1 MIYQGTSDLIWQPD
15 LRVSTFPSGLVLAQ
29 RSASC
34 RSTKGF
40 RADLAVG
47 DELPC
52 EDSPAMDG
60 LYIFPDTQETRTA
73 AFTTYQ
79 VSAYG
84 RTTDILNETYSDILL
99 GSRALLT
106 VNNVVTIRLTTLGKK
121 CIISGVVPANSG
133 IPVIFPRVAGSTV
146 SIISEAP
153 KPDFTTVLA
162 SGFIFA
168 GSTVTNYGAWDEVI
182 LNYQTQVFE

>member
-40 RADLAVG
+40 RGDLAVG

-52 EDSPAMDG
+52 DYSPAMDG
-60 LYIFPDTQETRTA
+60 LYIFPDIQETRTA

-84 RTTDILNETYSDILL
+84 RTTDKFSATYSDILL
-99 GSRALLT
+99 SSSIIIVNSVTARIT
-106 VNNVVTIRLTTLGKK
+106 VRGKK
-121 CIISGVVPANSG
+121 CIISGVVAANSG
-133 IPVIFPRVAGSTV
+133 IPAITPAVSGSTV
-146 SIISEAP
+146 STVSVVGQ
-153 KPDFTTVLA
+153 PDVTSIVS
-162 SGFIFA
+162 SGFIFT

-182 LNYQTQVFE
+182 LNYQTQGVQ

>member
-84 RTTDILNETYSDILL
+84 RTTDQFNETYSDMLL
-99 GSRALLT
+99 QSSLIVVNSVTARIT
-106 VNNVVTIRLTTLGKK
+106 VRGKK
-121 CIISGVVPANSG
+121 CIISGVVAANSG
-133 IPVIFPRVAGSTV
+133 IPAITPSVEGATSSTTSVAGQ
-146 SIISEAP
+146 
-153 KPDFTTVLA
+153 PDVTTAVY
-162 SGFIFA
+162 SGFIFT

-182 LNYQTQVFE
+182 LNYQTRGVQ